1 MKKIIYFILL
11 ASLSII
17 MITGCSKDESMV
29 ENSTATVKS
38 KILGKWK
45 LDSEVTKTIRP
56 SLPVEVITK
65 PGI

>member
-1 MKKIIYFILL
+1 
-11 ASLSII
+11 